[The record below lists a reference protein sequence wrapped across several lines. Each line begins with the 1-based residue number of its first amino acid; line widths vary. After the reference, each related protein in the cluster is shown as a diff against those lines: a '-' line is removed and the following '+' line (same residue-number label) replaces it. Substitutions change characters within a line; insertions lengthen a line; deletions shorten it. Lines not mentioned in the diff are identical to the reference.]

1 MLNSE
6 ALEVGIGMVF
16 LFLLMSVICMA
27 VQEWLEGIFKW
38 RAMDLE
44 RAVRTLLDDGDGV
57 LTSFVYRHPLV
68 YSLFPGRYESA
79 QLTGSPA
86 TPGIGAKHVRLRA
99 RRNLP
104 SYIPAASFTT
114 AFLDLVARGPVSD
127 AAGAEQ
133 DASGELLSVALLH
146 RRAAAL
152 SSPHLRRVMLSAI
165 DHCGGDLE
173 KLRLNIQA
181 WFDGTMDRAAG
192 WYKRRTQ
199 TMLFVLGLVMAGV
212 LNVDALH
219 VMQRLTADKAF
230 RDVVVSQAALASA
243 PDTSAPNTGEARPA
257 LDRLKEARS
266 AIDSVGM
273 PVGWHTVSDGRWLPW
288 VPRQLCRNPYS
299 SLNPVDSAE
308 QPSCAT
314 RSDEMSGWFR
324 AFTGWLVTALA
335 VMLGAPFWFDIL
347 NKFMVI
353 RSTVKPREKSPEE
366 GSEDRQAK
374 DKAAAPAA
382 PMLLASQAA
391 LASQAPPVLGAVAP
405 TPALTAIL
413 VPAPL
418 PVAPE
423 PAAAESIKAE
433 SAAAA
438 VAAESAAAVLAGPF
452 EPHQWRAGYT
462 NPNDEVPI

>member
-44 RAVRTLLDDGDGV
+44 RAVRTLLDDGDGM
-57 LTSFVYRHPLV
+57 LTSFLYRHPLV
-68 YSLFPGRYESA
+68 YSLFPGRYESD
-79 QLTGSPA
+79 QLTSSPA

-104 SYIPAASFTT
+104 SYIPAASFAT

-133 DASGELLSVALLH
+133 DASGELLSVALLR

-199 TMLFVLGLVMAGV
+199 AVLFVLGLVMAGV

-230 RDVVVSQAALASA
+230 RDVVVSQAALAAAPAASA
-243 PDTSAPNTGEARPA
+243 ATPPLE
-257 LDRLKEARS
+257 RLQATRQV
-266 AIDSVGM
+266 IDSVGM
-273 PVGWHTVSDGRWLPW
+273 PVGWHTVSDGRRLPW

-299 SLNPVDSAE
+299 SLNPLDSA
-308 QPSCAT
+308 QPPPCAT
-314 RSDEMSGWFR
+314 GSDEVSGWWR
-324 AFTGWLVTALA
+324 VVTGWLVTALA

-366 GSEDRQAK
+366 GSEDR
-374 DKAAAPAA
+374 
-382 PMLLASQAA
+382 
-391 LASQAPPVLGAVAP
+391 
-405 TPALTAIL
+405 
-413 VPAPL
+413 
-418 PVAPE
+418 
-423 PAAAESIKAE
+423 
-433 SAAAA
+433 
-438 VAAESAAAVLAGPF
+438 
-452 EPHQWRAGYT
+452 
-462 NPNDEVPI
+462 